1 MDASVEVRRVVANS
15 LLALS
20 ISFAAVLAGT
30 MPALSA
36 DLKDPLTPLTSAE
49 SSMLCFRRDYSPEHL
64 AQHPKQT
71 TKTVLLAFQ
80 QGYFPFQ
87 QAYVTVVLTPR
98 TGAPGRIA
106 AGCIWGDGDWVNS
119 APLGRKLFENFD
131 KPAAFGCMVP
141 VPNTDREGGYF
152 LMDPAQDAKSL
163 TLFMQSALA
172 TLPDKLS
179 KAQDNFVTLGPEDR
193 TFTLTQIEPKACAS
207 LKAVRK

>member
-1 MDASVEVRRVVANS
+1 MDASVEVRSVVAIR

-20 ISFAAVLAGT
+20 VSFAAVLAGT

-36 DLKDPLTPLTSAE
+36 DLKDPLSPLTSAE

-80 QGYFPFQ
+80 QGYYPFQ
-87 QAYVTVVLTPR
+87 QAYVTIVLTPR
-98 TGAPGRIA
+98 TGAPKRIA
-106 AGCIWGDGDWVNS
+106 AGCIWWEGAGIDTS
-119 APLGRKLFENFD
+119 GRKLFANFD

-141 VPNTDREGGYF
+141 VENTDREGGYF
-152 LMDPAQDAKSL
+152 LIDPAPDAKSL
-163 TLFMQSALA
+163 TLFLQSPI
-172 TLPDKLS
+172 TTVPDKLS

-193 TFTLTQIEPKACAS
+193 TFTLKRIEPKACAS
-207 LKAVRK
+207 FKAVKE